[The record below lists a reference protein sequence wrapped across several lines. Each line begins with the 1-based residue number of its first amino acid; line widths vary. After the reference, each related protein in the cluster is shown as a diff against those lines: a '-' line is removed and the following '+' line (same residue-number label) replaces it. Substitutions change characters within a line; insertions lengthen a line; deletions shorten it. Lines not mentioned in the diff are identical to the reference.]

1 MTILERVAAFAVA
14 ELPAELSVDITTDVQ
29 RRVYD
34 LVGVSLAAVG
44 SDPAR
49 TVQAVLTSW
58 GGRPEAGLIGGTERY
73 PAAAAALYNGT
84 LAHAL
89 DFDDT
94 HMPSVLHPSSSVIP
108 AALAVAEA
116 TGASGAKL
124 VRAIAVGDELCVRL
138 GMAGYDPE
146 ARNSIFFDR
155 GLHATAICGTVGA
168 AAAAGI
174 LFGLDE
180 TRLAHAMS
188 ISASM
193 GAGLL
198 EANRTGGSVKRVH
211 CGWAAHAGV
220 TAAQLAREGLTGPPT
235 VFEGRFGFLQAFCG
249 DRADPE
255 AIVRGL
261 GSHWELLRLHF
272 KPYPANHFTHAGIDA
287 ALELRSVGVRPQ
299 DVESVRLGVPAAVLK
314 TIAEPAAEKARPSS
328 AYNARFSGPF
338 TFALALRGGGGLG
351 VTVDDFT
358 DAAVADPELL
368 DLAARVSCVP
378 DPECDAIFPNALPA
392 IVDLLTREGKR
403 HNVRVLEN
411 RGGPQR
417 PLSDAEL
424 SLKFRINAARTLND
438 DQLTLL
444 GAAISRLGELDDVR
458 RVTLLSAPERSATET
473 SAT

>member
-1 MTILERVAAFAVA
+1 MTILEQVAAFAA
-14 ELPAELSVDITTDVQ
+14 TELPAAQTPDIIADVQ
-29 RRVYD
+29 RRVHD

-44 SDPAR
+44 SEPAR
-49 TVQAVLTSW
+49 AVQGVLASW
-58 GGRPEAGLIGGTERY
+58 GGRSEAGLIGSPERY
-73 PAAAAALYNGT
+73 PAAVAALYNGT

-94 HMPSVLHPSSSVIP
+94 HLPSVLHPSSSVIP

-116 TGASGAKL
+116 TGAAGAEL

-138 GMAGYDPE
+138 GMAGYDPA

-220 TAAQLAREGLTGPPT
+220 TAAQLAREGLTGPLT

-255 AIVRGL
+255 AVVRGL
-261 GSHWELLRLHF
+261 GSDWELLRLHF
-272 KPYPANHFTHAGIDA
+272 KPYPTNHFTHAGIDA
-287 ALELRSVGVRPQ
+287 ALELRAAGMRPA
-299 DVESVRLGVPAAVLK
+299 DVESVQLGVADAVLR
-314 TIAEPAAEKARPSS
+314 TIAEPAEDKARPSS
-328 AYNARFSGPF
+328 GYNARFSGPF

-351 VTVDDFT
+351 VTVGDFT
-358 DAAVADPELL
+358 DAAVHDPELL
-368 DLAARVSCVP
+368 DLAERVRCVA

-392 IVDLLTREGKR
+392 IVHVQTGQGER
-403 HNVRVLEN
+403 HTVRVLEN
-411 RGGPQR
+411 RGGPKR
-417 PLSDAEL
+417 PLTDHEL
-424 SLKFRINAARTLND
+424 SLKFRLNAIRTVTEDALRE
-438 DQLTLL
+438 LET
-444 GAAISRLGELDDVR
+444 AISELAELGDVR
-458 RVTLLSAPERSATET
+458 RLTTLSAQGRLPDGEDTA
-473 SAT
+473 